1 LMFRLANERRKAI
14 DERSAE
20 GQRIRRLLR
29 YHFAAPIIVDVYP
42 PRDCRRLCRHLFT
55 GAGFHSARDH
65 GWCLLTPHLRCP
77 GESA

>member
-1 LMFRLANERRKAI
+1 
-14 DERSAE
+14 
-20 GQRIRRLLR
+20 
-29 YHFAAPIIVDVYP
+29 VDVYP

-55 GAGFHSARDH
+55 GAGFHSALDH